1 MATLHKHF
9 FPNNE
14 SFAYEALRA
23 ASYTHC
29 GGAELAE
36 VISVCSRIPPGDE
49 EIWLRE
55 WQSAEDRAVQ
65 AAKASLTKNN
75 RRDDLSKKLIGLS
88 TETFYS
94 AADLMPYKTKRIQ
107 ILFEGTTLPGT
118 MMQPVKSDK
127 SRLTII
133 CDGGFDST
141 REEIFYMNGQAA
153 LEEGFNIIL
162 FDGPGQGE
170 ALREQRLFFR
180 NDWETVF
187 TAVVDY
193 ALGQPTVIANKVFL
207 MGISMGGYLVGRAL
221 CFEHRCAAAIVNDGV
236 YDFGAA
242 FHSQNPGLGRFLLR
256 NGWDATMI
264 ALMFQMMRW
273 DTGSKWAILN
283 GMWAFGAK
291 CSVEVLRCVILD
303 AIEDRF
309 LKGQP
314 KDLFG
319 KLRGE
324 KEFEQFTAEEG
335 ATSHCYMGSLT
346 RLNQAVFDYLL
357 PRVQ

>member
-1 MATLHKHF
+1 
-9 FPNNE
+9 
-14 SFAYEALRA
+14 
-23 ASYTHC
+23 
-29 GGAELAE
+29 
-36 VISVCSRIPPGDE
+36 
-49 EIWLRE
+49 
-55 WQSAEDRAVQ
+55 
-65 AAKASLTKNN
+65 
-75 RRDDLSKKLIGLS
+75 
-88 TETFYS
+88 
-94 AADLMPYKTKRIQ
+94 MPYKTKRIQ

-118 MMQPVKSDK
+118 MMQPDKSDK
-127 SRLTII
+127 PRPTII
-133 CDGGFDST
+133 FNGGFDST
-141 REEIFYMNGQAA
+141 KEEIFYMNGQAA
-153 LEEGFNIIL
+153 LEEGFNVIL

-170 ALREQRLFFR
+170 ALRKQRLVFR
-180 NDWETVF
+180 NDWETVI

-256 NGWDATMI
+256 NGWDATMN

-273 DTGSKWAILN
+273 DTGFKWAILN

-291 CSVEVLRCVILD
+291 CPVEVLRCVSEYSLEGLVDNIHTPLLVLD
-303 AIEDRF
+303 AIEDHF

-314 KDLFG
+314 KALFG

-335 ATSHCYMGSLT
+335 ATSHCHMGSLT
-346 RLNQAVFDYLL
+346 RLNQAIFDYLL